1 MMKASSTRY
10 AGEDAFVSAS
20 PALYGVE
27 DAMAVR
33 VNTRI
38 LVLTSRMNNFNTWF
52 QVLKSLN
59 NYLSERLEDAHE
71 VRELLAPPW
80 PVMVAVI
87 TPVVKP
93 GRDTLLGEDGVEL
106 TS

>member
-38 LVLTSRMNNFNTWF
+38 LVLTPRMKNFNTWF
-52 QVLKSLN
+52 QMLKSLN
-59 NYLSERLEDAHE
+59 NYSSERFEDTHE

-80 PVMVAVI
+80 PVMIAVV
-87 TPVVKP
+87 TPVVEP
-93 GRDTLLGEDGVEL
+93 GGDAFLREDGVEL